1 MPKKVLLVDDQE
13 LVRSGM
19 KSMLQQVAPAVAIDQ
34 AGSCAEAKALLQ
46 AARFDIVF
54 LDLDLDV
61 QDRHSGRSGHPGQS
75 GLAILEYLRERCLP
89 VRVVML
95 SDSDDPDTIL
105 RCIAAGACGF
115 ITKRVGD
122 ERMLAFALG
131 AAFSDGLFLPASFL
145 TAIRDRLTPAPPSA
159 AANRSSLVPLGFS
172 PRLTE
177 ALYYLCQGLSNQDI
191 ADRMGI
197 CEGTVRKSYVSELL
211 RAFGVARRSALI
223 IEVNRRGL
231 QVPPPAGRA
240 PPRGR
245 WRPATVKPPAA

>member
-19 KSMLQQVAPAVAIDQ
+19 KSMLQLVAPAVAIEQ
-34 AGSCAEAKALLQ
+34 AGSCAEAKAWLQ
-46 AARFDIVF
+46 AARFDLIF
-54 LDLDLDV
+54 LDLDLDT
-61 QDRHSGRSGHPGQS
+61 QAGRSGRAVHTSQS
-75 GLAILEYLRERCLP
+75 GLAILDYLRERCLP

-105 RCIAAGACGF
+105 RCITAGACGF

-145 TAIRDRLTPAPPSA
+145 TAIRERLAPTPPA
-159 AANRSSLVPLGFS
+159 ASSHSLVPLGFT

-177 ALYYLCQGLSNQDI
+177 VLYYLCQGLSNQDI

-231 QVPPPAGRA
+231 QVPPPAGLA

-245 WRPATVKPPAA
+245 WRPAAVRPPTA

>member
-13 LVRSGM
+13 LVRSGL
-19 KSMLQQVAPAVAIDQ
+19 KSMLQLVAPAVAIDQ

-46 AARFDIVF
+46 AVRFDIAF
-54 LDLDLDV
+54 IDLELQSEHSGLDV
-61 QDRHSGRSGHPGQS
+61 LQ
-75 GLAILEYLRERCLP
+75 YLRERCLP
-89 VRVVML
+89 VRAVML
-95 SDSDDPDTIL
+95 SDSDDPDTVL
-105 RCIAAGACGF
+105 HCIAAGACGY

-122 ERMLAFALG
+122 ERMLAQAFS
-131 AAFSDGLFLPASFL
+131 AAFSEGIFLPASIV
-145 TAIRDRLTPAPPSA
+145 TAIRERLAPERVA
-159 AANRSSLVPLGFS
+159 GGGRSLAPMGFS

-197 CEGTVRKSYVSELL
+197 GEGTVRKSYVSELL

-231 QVPPPAGRA
+231 LVPPPRGHA
-240 PPRGR
+240 PPHGR
-245 WRPATVKPPAA
+245 WRPAAGKQPVA